1 MVTGF
6 DTNASHAMKLD
17 EISNS
22 LTGGSRGKRRHG
34 KGSRKSSPRK
44 KVTKKSSKKHMKKAS
59 PGKKTKRAPSAWVVH
74 VKSFAKKNKC
84 SYKDALSNPKCGAE
98 YRKRN

>member
-6 DTNASHAMKLD
+6 DTNASREMSLN

-22 LTGGSRGKRRHG
+22 LTGGKRNSARRG
-34 KGSRKSSPRK
+34 SSPSK
-44 KVTKKSSKKHMKKAS
+44 KAAKKAAKKSAKKPAKKAS
-59 PGKKTKRAPSAWVVH
+59 SGKKTKRAPSAWVVH